1 MGLNSD
7 FDYSWLISYTEK
19 QQVIWSGERRVIS
32 ITLDPI
38 IAVYLKQ
45 KKIQW
50 SKSDTIKY
58 EIQGKISLFWNPPFK
73 NTHTAEQDK

>member
-45 KKIQW
+45 KKI
-50 SKSDTIKY
+50 ILY
-58 EIQGKISLFWNPPFK
+58 
-73 NTHTAEQDK
+73 